1 MFKFCVNFVTINI
14 FQTFSDESTTLWHK
28 TLPPRKFNS
37 SFTLKERSFFKR
49 RASSMNEKLKRFHV
63 KDIFKFG
70 REKKY
75 DKKIDDF
82 FLNKI
87 THRIEP
93 SAFKICPQVQSYPV
107 RGVCLLVIFKLLV
120 FSNLFFISKTDI
132 EKKNINYTM
141 KALPYGS
148 LSGASKDV
156 IGKFPTR
163 YWYIKLPRKFNH
175 VHLIYD

>member
-1 MFKFCVNFVTINI
+1 
-14 FQTFSDESTTLWHK
+14 
-28 TLPPRKFNS
+28 
-37 SFTLKERSFFKR
+37 
-49 RASSMNEKLKRFHV
+49 MNEKLKRFHV

-87 THRIEP
+87 THREREP

-107 RGVCLLVIFKLLV
+107 RGVCVFLIDFFQILIF
-120 FSNLFFISKTDI
+120 LFLISKTDI

-148 LSGASKDV
+148 LSGATKDV

-163 YWYIKLPRKFNH
+163 Y
-175 VHLIYD
+175 